1 MDNDSRIKEIAF
13 HYGFTNQ
20 ANMLCEEAAEF
31 IVALNKLRR
40 GYDNAYENVKEEVA
54 DVLIMARQLRL
65 FLGSEDIDKIIDTKL
80 NRQIQRIKEDS
91 IMETFK
97 IGDKVKLK
105 DGLIIGNRYGGTL
118 LYRGMKQ
125 WFDEHKTAVVTDI
138 YMRAA
143 RFSDDGYY
151 YSFEMLEKI

>member
-1 MDNDSRIKEIAF
+1 MDSDLRIKEIAI

-20 ANMLCEEAAEF
+20 ANMLCEESAEF
-31 IVALNKLRR
+31 MVALNKLRR
-40 GYDNAYENVKEEVA
+40 GDDNAYENVKEEVA

-65 FLGSEDIDKIIDTKL
+65 LLGSEDIDKIIDAKL

-125 WFDEHKTAVVTDI
+125 WFDEHKTAVVTDTS
-138 YMRAA
+138 MRAA

>member
-1 MDNDSRIKEIAF
+1 MDSDLRIKEIAI

-20 ANMLCEEAAEF
+20 ANMLCEESAEF
-31 IVALNKLRR
+31 MVALNKLRR
-40 GYDNAYENVKEEVA
+40 GDDNAYENVKEEVA

-65 FLGSEDIDKIIDTKL
+65 LLGSEDIDKIIDAKL

-125 WFDEHKTAVVTDI
+125 WFDGHKTAVVTDTS
-138 YMRAA
+138 MRAA

>member
-1 MDNDSRIKEIAF
+1 MDSDLRIKEIAI

-20 ANMLCEEAAEF
+20 ANMLCEESAEF
-31 IVALNKLRR
+31 MVALNKLRR
-40 GYDNAYENVKEEVA
+40 GDDNAYENVKEEVA

-65 FLGSEDIDKIIDTKL
+65 LLGSEDIDKIIDAKL

-91 IMETFK
+91 IMEMFK

-125 WFDEHKTAVVTDI
+125 WFDEHKTAVVTDTS
-138 YMRAA
+138 MRAA

>member
-1 MDNDSRIKEIAF
+1 MDSDLRIKEIAI

-20 ANMLCEEAAEF
+20 ANMLCEESAEF
-31 IVALNKLRR
+31 MVALNKLRR
-40 GYDNAYENVKEEVA
+40 GDDNAYENVKEEVA

-65 FLGSEDIDKIIDTKL
+65 LLGSEDIDKIIDAKL

-105 DGLIIGNRYGGTL
+105 DGLIIGNRYGDTL

-125 WFDEHKTAVVTDI
+125 WFDGHKTAVVTDTI
-138 YMRAA
+138 MRAA